1 MQSIAAVVSAAISGF
16 LNPRGPN
23 SSVEVLQRKLA
34 QDEAQRSA
42 DMARKERLLD
52 KKGEVVEA
60 GIQSAVEDIEDRARR
75 RMATFE
81 AARQLALAES
91 GQYTSMA
98 IRARGEQT
106 AAAMEDQIVKEAD
119 ALAAAVEQR
128 DYARTIDKEKLRIDR
143 AQIGLGVARL
153 KEDARQFDLTLD
165 RQREAMIAQG
175 QAAQA
180 EVFEKQRPTFIND
193 PENPGVPLSN
203 HDGTIVRAFDEQTAR
218 DLRKS
223 LGFAGTTIKAIDDIS
238 NLYRKSG
245 GEFETLNSEEAQRLN
260 AIHADLMLA
269 FKERA
274 NLGAAFTET
283 EMKIIQGVVGKSP
296 TSFFSNISRWSEARG
311 RVIEQANRG
320 LHEKSNF
327 QGEWYPTGA
336 IPGTSAAARQAADLA
351 ERRHE
356 VQKDIPDTNRY
367 LGALGG
373 IDMAPALE
381 RMREIIH
388 STDPRLDPAR
398 ARTLRGQ
405 APLAPP
411 APPALPEPFPSA
423 LSPDMVAAYNAIIA
437 RTRGQ

>member
-1 MQSIAAVVSAAISGF
+1 
-16 LNPRGPN
+16 
-23 SSVEVLQRKLA
+23 
-34 QDEAQRSA
+34 
-42 DMARKERLLD
+42 
-52 KKGEVVEA
+52 
-60 GIQSAVEDIEDRARR
+60 
-75 RMATFE
+75 
-81 AARQLALAES
+81 
-91 GQYTSMA
+91 
-98 IRARGEQT
+98 
-106 AAAMEDQIVKEAD
+106 MEDQIVKEAD

-238 NLYRKSG
+238 KLYRKSG

-320 LHEKSNF
+320 LNEKSNF

-356 VQKDIPDTNRY
+356 
-367 LGALGG
+367 
-373 IDMAPALE
+373 
-381 RMREIIH
+381 
-388 STDPRLDPAR
+388 
-398 ARTLRGQ
+398 
-405 APLAPP
+405 
-411 APPALPEPFPSA
+411 
-423 LSPDMVAAYNAIIA
+423 
-437 RTRGQ
+437 